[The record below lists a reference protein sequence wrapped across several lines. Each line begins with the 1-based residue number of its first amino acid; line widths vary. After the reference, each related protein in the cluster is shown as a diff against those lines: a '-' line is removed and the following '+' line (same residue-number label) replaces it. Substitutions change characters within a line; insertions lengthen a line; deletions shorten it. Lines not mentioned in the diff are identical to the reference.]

1 MKTCLKLA
9 VLIAVCFILSSCAT
23 SHVATKIGQNIGE
36 SFSKATAIGVP
47 VAQNIKKDWP
57 YISGQLKGITAGDYE
72 RIVPYE
78 VQETI
83 DELDQLSLKEG
94 ELTMEYSGKYMGLVV
109 RLEYL
114 GAKFFWEKYGISLYK
129 WFKVFITGG

>member
-1 MKTCLKLA
+1 MKICLRFVILLS
-9 VLIAVCFILSSCAT
+9 VLLLLSGCAT
-23 SHVATKIGQNIGE
+23 SYTATKVGQNIGE
-36 SFSKATAIGVP
+36 SFSKATAVGVP

-57 YISGQLKGITAGDYE
+57 YVSGQIKGITAGDYE

-83 DELDQLSLKEG
+83 DELDQLSLKE
-94 ELTMEYSGKYMGLVV
+94 EPLTMEDSGKYMGLVV

-129 WFKVFITGG
+129 WFKVFVAGG